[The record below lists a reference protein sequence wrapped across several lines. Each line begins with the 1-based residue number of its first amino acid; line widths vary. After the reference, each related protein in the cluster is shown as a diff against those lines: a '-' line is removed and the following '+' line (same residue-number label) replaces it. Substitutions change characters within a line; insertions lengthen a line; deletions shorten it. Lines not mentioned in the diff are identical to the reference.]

1 MALFSPPAPFVRSFS
16 FPDGQH
22 RVNGGC
28 AVIKGNREPS
38 CSLIANESDADDFI
52 WDEAQT
58 AAFLAGEPVTLGW
71 VSHMPPEADS
81 QGAYVCCW
89 ITIDNDQ

>member
-1 MALFSPPAPFVRSFS
+1 MAPYASPAPFVRSFS

-28 AVIKGNREPS
+28 AVVVAGDEDP
-38 CSLIANESDADDFI
+38 IANQEQTEPADLI

-58 AAFLAGEPVTLGW
+58 AAFLAGEPLTLGW
-71 VSHMPPEADS
+71 VSQSPPSSGSER
-81 QGAYVCCW
+81 AYVYCW
-89 ITIDNDQ
+89 ITIADD